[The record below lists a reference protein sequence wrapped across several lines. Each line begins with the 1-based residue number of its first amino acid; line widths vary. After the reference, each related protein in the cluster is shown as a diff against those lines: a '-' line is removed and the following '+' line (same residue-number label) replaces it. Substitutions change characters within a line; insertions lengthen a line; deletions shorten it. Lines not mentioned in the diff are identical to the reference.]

1 MQANAMR
8 RGYLIY
14 LGFYFL
20 PPLLQSTALWQWA
33 VLILALGAFLFVYQ
47 KIDQANPQQRWL
59 WLAGLFAI
67 ASLITPLN
75 SGSMAMFAYI
85 SFFLGFWLTG
95 GRLVAAISLLL
106 LWQAALMWLWH
117 PMLWLQAY
125 AVIVALGVSVTGI
138 VERMRLQHQLAQQ
151 RSDGELQ
158 LMARQLERE
167 RIARDLHDLL
177 GHSLASI
184 ALKAELADVW
194 LAQQQPQVARQQ
206 LAELQQLARQSLL
219 QVRQTIS
226 GYRQQ
231 GLDLVLPE
239 LLALLRSCGWTCH
252 VDADLSALAAQSPP
266 ELELCLT
273 ELCTNLLKHSNG
285 DELFL
290 QARLQASSDGQHWQL
305 QLQDNGQCSALTPGS
320 GLTGI
325 QQRLLAL
332 GGSFSWQLTP
342 TRFILSWPCQHALTL
357 SKEQAA

>member
-1 MQANAMR
+1 MQTNAMR
-8 RGYLIY
+8 RGYLVY

-20 PPLLQSTALWQWA
+20 PPLLQPTALWQWA
-33 VLILALGAFLFVYQ
+33 ILTLALGAFLFIYQ
-47 KIDQANPQQRWL
+47 KLDQANPQQRWW
-59 WLAGLFAI
+59 WLAGLSAI
-67 ASLITPLN
+67 ASAVTPLN

-85 SFFLGFWLTG
+85 SFFLGFWLSG
-95 GRLVAAISLLL
+95 GRFVAALVMLL
-106 LWQAALMWLWH
+106 LWQAMLLWLWH

-138 VERMRLQHQLAQQ
+138 VERMRLQHQQAQQ
-151 RSDGELQ
+151 RSDAELQ

-194 LAQQQPQVARQQ
+194 LAQHQPQAARQQ
-206 LAELQQLARQSLL
+206 LAELQQLARHSLL

-231 GLDLVLPE
+231 GLDVLLPE
-239 LLALLRSCGWTCH
+239 LLALLRSNGWNCL
-252 VDADLSALAAQSPP
+252 VDADLTTLAAHSPP

-285 DELFL
+285 NELCL
-290 QARLQASSDGQHWQL
+290 QARLQASSDGHYWQL
-305 QLQDNGQCSALTPGS
+305 QLQDNGQCSKLEPGS

-325 QQRLLAL
+325 RQRLQAL
-332 GGSFSWQLTP
+332 GGSFGWQLAP
-342 TRFILSWPCQHALTL
+342 TRFVLRWPCQQSPVITEHA
-357 SKEQAA
+357 A

>member
-1 MQANAMR
+1 MQTNTMR
-8 RGYLIY
+8 RGYLVY

-20 PPLLQSTALWQWA
+20 PPLLQPTALWQWA
-33 VLILALGAFLFVYQ
+33 VLTLALGAFLLIYQ
-47 KIDQANPQQRWL
+47 KLDQANPQRRWW

-67 ASLITPLN
+67 ASAVTPLN

-85 SFFLGFWLTG
+85 SFFLGFWLNG
-95 GRLVAAISLLL
+95 GRFAAAILMLL
-106 LWQAALMWLWH
+106 LWQAALLWLWH
-117 PMLWLQAY
+117 PMPWLQAY
-125 AVIVALGVSVTGI
+125 AVIVALGVSVSGI
-138 VERMRLQHQLAQQ
+138 VERMRLLHQQTQQ
-151 RSDGELQ
+151 RSDAELQ

-194 LAQQQPQVARQQ
+194 LAQQQPQAARQQ
-206 LAELQQLARQSLL
+206 LAELQQLARHSLQ

-231 GLDLVLPE
+231 GLDVLLPE
-239 LLALLRSCGWTCH
+239 LLALLRSNGWTCV
-252 VDADLSALAAQSPP
+252 VDADLTELAAQSPP

-285 DELFL
+285 NELLL
-290 QARLQASSDGQHWQL
+290 QACNDGQHWQM
-305 QLQDNGQCSALTPGS
+305 QLQDNGQCSRLVPGN

-325 QQRLLAL
+325 GQRLQAL
-332 GGSFSWQLTP
+332 GGNFNWQLVP
-342 TRFILSWPCQHALTL
+342 TRFVLRWPCQQATSCREHA
-357 SKEQAA
+357 A

>member
-20 PPLLQSTALWQWA
+20 PPLMQATPLWQWA
-33 VLILALGAFLFVYQ
+33 VLVLALAAFLLIYQ
-47 KIDQANPQQRWL
+47 KIDQANRQQRWL
-59 WLAGLFAI
+59 WLAGLCAI
-67 ASLITPLN
+67 ASLVTPLN

-85 SFFLGFWLTG
+85 SFFFGFWLTT
-95 GRLVAAISLLL
+95 GRFVLAISALL
-106 LWQAALMWLWH
+106 LWQAALLWLWH
-117 PMLWLQAY
+117 PTLWLQAY

-151 RSDGELQ
+151 RSDAELQ
-158 LMARQLERE
+158 VMARQLERE

-184 ALKAELADVW
+184 ALKAELADLW

-206 LAELQQLARQSLL
+206 LAELQQLARQSLQ

-239 LLALLRSCGWTCH
+239 LMTLLRSSGWTCH
-252 VDADLSALAAQSPP
+252 VDADLNALATQCPA

-273 ELCTNLLKHSNG
+273 ELCTNLLKHSHG
-285 DELFL
+285 DELL
-290 QARLQASSDGQHWQL
+290 LQASSDGQNWQL

-325 QQRLLAL
+325 QQRLQAL
-332 GGSFSWQLTP
+332 GGSFSWQLAP
-342 TRFILSWPCQHALTL
+342 TRFILRWPCQHALST
-357 SKEQAA
+357 EHAA